1 MGAET
6 AVAVAAEGEVV
17 AVAAAHRAGG
27 VAVVV
32 QAGDAMMR
40 A

>member
-6 AVAVAAEGEVV
+6 AVAVVAEGEVV

-27 VAVVV
+27 AAVAV
-32 QAGDAMMR
+32 QAGDVMMC